1 MLKIGILICGHVRK
15 EIVGKYGEYGGFF
28 RRFLGEESF
37 DFAEYMVVDNAFP
50 ETVDTCDA
58 YVLSGSSHGAYE
70 DHIFIPRL
78 EDFIRNAN
86 ARRVPLIGICFG
98 HQIIAQALGG
108 KVEKFSG
115 GWGVGVHE
123 YSMDLGMGPKIMSLN
138 AMHQDQVVV
147 KPAGAR
153 VIGTSGFCKNAA
165 LAYGDHI
172 VTFQPH
178 PEFDAPFMRDL
189 IHYRRGTSFG
199 ESFAD
204 AALQGLVRPTSN
216 SEIAHY
222 VRLFLKNVCERRA
235 AA

>member
-28 RRFLGEESF
+28 RRFLGEDNF
-37 DFAEYMVVDNAFP
+37 DFAEFMVVENVFP
-50 ETVDTCDA
+50 ENIEACDA
-58 YVLSGSSHGAYE
+58 YVLSGSRHGAYE
-70 DHIFIPRL
+70 DHAFIPPL
-78 EDFIRNAN
+78 EDFIRQAN
-86 ARRVPLIGICFG
+86 ARRVPLVGICFG

-115 GWGVGVHE
+115 GWGIGVHD
-123 YSMDLGMGPKIMSLN
+123 YAIDLGTGLKTMSLN

-147 KPAGAR
+147 KPEGAR
-153 VIGTSGFCKNAA
+153 VIGTSAFCKNAA

-178 PEFDAPFMRDL
+178 PEFDASFMRDL
-189 IHYRRGTSFG
+189 IHYRRGTSFD

-204 AALQGLVRPTSN
+204 AAIQGLARPTS
-216 SEIAHY
+216 SGEIAHY
-222 VRLFLKNVCERRA
+222 VRRFLKDVGERRA